1 MSDTEASRQ
10 LSIRQLILVPALISL
25 GVTLFRLVGE
35 LERWSAAWFTTD
47 MGASIIAIVWLAPVF
62 GIYFAL
68 RLAVNGEGPRSAWR
82 AIVFALLGLAVMMA
96 QGRIASAL
104 HVGTG
109 FHARL
114 VYIWT
119 ILAVAAL
126 VTLPGWPALWK
137 TQLAYAYS
145 ARIPVAIIMFFA
157 MRGNWGTH
165 YDAAPP
171 DVPAGIGLVSKYL
184 WLGFFPQLVFWVGFT
199 VTAGML
205 FGTLA
210 GALVRLFRRAP
221 PAPAR
226 EVSAP
231 SSQTS
236 L

>member
-1 MSDTEASRQ
+1 MSEINPAQ
-10 LSIRQLILVPALISL
+10 QPSIRQLILVPALISL
-25 GVTLFRLVGE
+25 GVTLLRLVGE
-35 LERWSAAWFTTD
+35 LQHWSAAWFTTN
-47 MGASIIAIVWLAPVF
+47 MGASIVGIVWLAPVF

-68 RLAVNGEGPRSAWR
+68 RLAANGEGPQSTWR
-82 AIVFALLGLAVMMA
+82 AIAFALLGLAVMLA

-104 HVGTG
+104 HVGSG

-114 VYIWT
+114 VYIWA
-119 ILAVAAL
+119 ILALAAL

-157 MRGNWGTH
+157 IRGNWGTH

-171 DVPAGIGLVSKYL
+171 DVPASFGLVSKYL

-199 VTAGML
+199 VIAGML

-210 GALVRLFRRAP
+210 GTLARLLRRAP
-221 PAPAR
+221 PPAPAG
-226 EVSAP
+226 EVSRV
-231 SSQTS
+231 
-236 L
+236 

>member
-1 MSDTEASRQ
+1 MSDAQAGRQ
-10 LSIRQLILVPALISL
+10 LSIRQLILVPALLTL
-25 GVTLFRLVGE
+25 GVTLLRLTGE
-35 LERWSAAWFTTD
+35 LEHWSAAWFTTD

-68 RLAVNGEGPRSAWR
+68 RLALNGEGPRSTWR
-82 AIVFALLGLAVMMA
+82 ALLFAVLGVVVIMTRGA
-96 QGRIASAL
+96 IASAL
-104 HVGTG
+104 HLSPA
-109 FHARL
+109 FHVRL
-114 VYIWT
+114 VFIWS

-145 ARIPVAIIMFFA
+145 PRIPVAIIMFFA

-171 DVPAGIGLVSKYL
+171 DVPAGVGLVSKYL

-221 PAPAR
+221 PPAPAR
-226 EVSAP
+226 EVSRA
-231 SSQTS
+231 
-236 L
+236 